1 MNSIFEELFN
11 IYKQEISDLEIGH
24 TFSNRLCEMYKLMH
38 ILNYLQNGD
47 PGESEYAKILNKY
60 ER

>member
-24 TFSNRLCEMYKLMH
+24 TFSNRLCEMHKLMH

-47 PGESEYAKILNKY
+47 SGESEYAKIINKY
-60 ER
+60 EL